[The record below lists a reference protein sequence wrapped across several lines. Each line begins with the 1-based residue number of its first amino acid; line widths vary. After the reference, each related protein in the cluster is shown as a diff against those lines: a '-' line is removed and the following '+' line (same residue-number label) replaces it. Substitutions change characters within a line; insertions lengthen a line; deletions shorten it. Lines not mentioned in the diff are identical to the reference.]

1 MAERYL
7 RVHVVPNSKREV
19 VVDRGENRYDIAVKE
34 PAERNMAN
42 VRVRTL
48 LARLFKVP
56 IGKVRIFTG
65 HHSPGKIVI
74 VDD

>member
-1 MAERYL
+1 MSARYL
-7 RVHVVPNSKREV
+7 RVHVVPSSKREIV
-19 VVDRGENRYDIAVKE
+19 IDRGDGKYDIAVKE

-42 VRVRTL
+42 TRVRTL
-48 LARLFKVP
+48 LARIHKVP
-56 IGKVRIFTG
+56 LGKVRIFTG